1 MGGYVA
7 FKHILRGGSLNMSAS
22 REETRVK
29 LLLSLGYA
37 PGVSAWFS
45 VWQLARLGKPAAE
58 VWGGQRRRRRAKA
71 RIGEH
76 CHP

>member
-1 MGGYVA
+1 
-7 FKHILRGGSLNMSAS
+7 MSAS
-22 REETRVK
+22 REEARVK
-29 LLLSLGYA
+29 LLLSLGHA

-58 VWGGQRRRRRAKA
+58 VWSGQPRQSKAKA